1 MTLALQIVEALA
13 VFLVIFYLYCR
24 SPAFRPLRPD
34 WPRPR
39 GKVRLYLVF
48 SAIAIL
54 GNYLGIPVVG
64 GAAIVNTRAVGA
76 VLAGLLGG
84 PLLGVLVGLTAG
96 IHRITALTGIA
107 ATAGAVATTLE
118 GLMGGLVYLWLR
130 KRPERL
136 MTKTVAFAT
145 TFLGEVL
152 HMGIVLL
159 LTHPLD
165 QALAVVKVIG
175 PPMILAN
182 PVGAALFMAVF
193 LEREREQDS
202 VAATWSAKA
211 LQVAERSLGLM
222 ARGFGREV
230 ATEIAA
236 VIKEETGVG
245 AVAVTDTEQV
255 LAWAGLAGDHHQP
268 GNPIVSPFTRESIR
282 GNSPVF
288 ADGVHQ
294 PYACRVSEG
303 CPLQS
308 VFIVPL
314 QVDGVVLGTVQLF
327 EPESRRF
334 LGRNK
339 TLGRGIGALLS
350 SQLLISR
357 YHQQKDLLVM
367 AELKLL
373 HAQVNPH
380 FLFNALNT
388 IIAVTRTDPARAREL
403 LVHLSHFFR
412 KNLKRSGDLSTLR
425 EELEHVSAYL
435 EIEKARFQ
443 DRLRVEIEV
452 DPSLLDMKLPTFTL
466 QPLIENAIKHGLA
479 ESLGPSTTRIRAR
492 REGAS
497 AVIDV
502 EDDAGVYTKPAGD
515 GLGMKIVDE
524 RIKNLLGN
532 EFGISVSCIPH
543 ELTRV
548 TVKVPAQGVVP

>member
-1 MTLALQIVEALA
+1 MKLAVQIIEALA

-54 GNYLGIPVVG
+54 GNYLGVPVVE

-84 PLLGVLVGLTAG
+84 PVLGVLVGATAG
-96 IHRITALTGIA
+96 LHRITALSGVA
-107 ATAGAVATTLE
+107 ATAGAVSTTVE

-130 KRPERL
+130 RRPDRL

-159 LTHPLD
+159 LTRPFD
-165 QALAVVKVIG
+165 QALAVVRLIG
-175 PPMILAN
+175 PPMVLAN

-193 LEREREQDS
+193 LERERQQDR
-202 VAATWSAKA
+202 VAAAWSAKV
-211 LQVAERSLGLM
+211 LQVAERSLSLM
-222 ARGFGREV
+222 AKGFGREV
-230 ATEIAA
+230 ASEIAA
-236 VIKEETGVG
+236 VIREETGVG
-245 AVAVTDTEQV
+245 AVAVTDAECV
-255 LAWAGLAGDHHQP
+255 LAWSGMAADHHQP
-268 GNPIVSPFTRESIR
+268 GNPITSPFTRQSIR

-294 PYACRVSEG
+294 SYACQVSPG
-303 CPLQS
+303 CPLHS

-314 QVDGVVLGTVQLF
+314 HVDGAVLGTVQLF

-334 LGRNK
+334 LTRNK
-339 TLGRGIGALLS
+339 TLGEGIGALLS

-357 YHQQKDLLVM
+357 YQQQKDLLVM

-373 HAQVNPH
+373 QAQVNPH

-388 IIAVTRTDPARAREL
+388 IIAVTRTSPSRAREL
-403 LVHLSHFFR
+403 LVHLSRFFR
-412 KNLKRSGDLSTLR
+412 KNLKRQGDLSTLA
-425 EELEHVSAYL
+425 EELEHVGSYL

-443 DRLRVEIEV
+443 DRLRVEIDV
-452 DPSLLDMKLPTFTL
+452 DPSLLGMKLPTFTL
-466 QPLIENAIKHGLA
+466 QPLIENAIKHGLSA
-479 ESLGPSTTRIRAR
+479 TMGQGTARIRAR
-492 REGAS
+492 RSGDS
-497 AVIDV
+497 AIIEV
-502 EDDAGVYTKPAGD
+502 EDNAGAFTAADGD
-515 GLGMKIVDE
+515 GLGMKIVDR
-524 RIKNLLGN
+524 RIKNLLGDA
-532 EFGISVSCIPH
+532 FGIQVSCVAH

-548 TVKVPAQGVVP
+548 TVTVPAQGVAP